1 MVQSTAADVTRY
13 GGLTAVALGR
23 IICSELKEENGF
35 QVILSSVKK
44 RLVDSTSIAFTRGP
58 NMSSHVC
65 NETVCYERLNR
76 KFQ

>member
-35 QVILSSVKK
+35 QVSSVKK
-44 RLVDSTSIAFTRGP
+44 WLVDSTSIAFTRGP
-58 NMSSHVC
+58 NMSSHVR
-65 NETVCYERLNR
+65 NETVCYERLDR